1 MAFTENEENL
11 INLILQISEVKNQEV
26 GNTYFVII
34 LTKYIKFNIYIFRT
48 TIFHINL
55 LKL

>member
-1 MAFTENEENL
+1 MAFTDNEENL
-11 INLILQISEVKNQEV
+11 INLILEISEVKSQEV

>member
-11 INLILQISEVKNQEV
+11 INIILEISEVKNQKV

-34 LTKYIKFNIYIFRT
+34 LTKYIKFNVYIFRT